1 VKGRVFLVG
10 AGPGDPGLITVK
22 GLAALRSA
30 DVVVYD
36 ALANPELLRECE
48 NAELINVGK
57 RSNNH
62 TKTQSEINE
71 LLVSLGKEGKNV
83 VRLKGGDPFL
93 FGRGAEEA
101 EALLKANIEVSVIP
115 GVSSSIAVPELAG
128 IPVTHRRYSSLVTFI
143 TGHEMDSK
151 KTAIDWRALADGHGT
166 LVILMGMKNAGSIS
180 SSLID
185 NGMTPDTRAGIIT
198 DGSTD
203 AQRTF
208 TCTLAELQSTIEKEH
223 LEPPGIIVIGDV
235 VKERD
240 VLGDL
245 Q

>member
-1 VKGRVFLVG
+1 MKGHVFLIG

-22 GLAALRSA
+22 GLTILRSA

-36 ALANPELLRECE
+36 ALANPELLKECK

-57 RSNNH
+57 RSNRH
-62 TKTQSEINE
+62 TKTQAEIND

-101 EALLKANIEVSVIP
+101 EALIKANVDVSVVP

-128 IPVTHRRYSSLVTFI
+128 IPVTHRKYSSLVTFL

-151 KTAIDWRALADGHGT
+151 ETHIDWGTLVKGHGT

-185 NGMTPDTRAGIIT
+185 NGMMPDKKVGIIT
-198 DGSTD
+198 NGSTS
-203 AQRTF
+203 AQRTL
-208 TCTLAELQSTIEKEH
+208 TCTLADLQSTVEREH

-235 VKERD
+235 VSEREA
-240 VLGDL
+240 LGDL